1 MSGSQDPG
9 GVSAGEIDRLL
20 EANWSQITRRAIHR
34 TTRTLIWNR
43 RLSDATRFAVAAAI
57 LLTIQMSWGVLT
69 LQALH
74 REALRTQTRSL
85 PAPAADTSAVTP
97 IPTAPNSGSTG

>member
-9 GVSAGEIDRLL
+9 SVPPDEIDRLL

-85 PAPAADTSAVTP
+85 PAPPSDTSAVRP
-97 IPTAPNSGSTG
+97 IPTDSNSATTG